1 MSVVDPTARCLPSKE
16 NIRVRLLGRA
26 LNSRSPR
33 WRGTRGFGPRDRR
46 FDSGREDLTSV
57 RMLSPVE
64 PHSDKV
70 DAAGSNPVGRMV
82 RSSAGR
88 TPRSHRGSR
97 GFKSSR
103 TNMGSWGSSPILLA
117 SRASDGSS
125 NLSDPTMPAWP
136 NWIRLLV
143 SNQPITGSNPVAGV
157 RRSARVVT
165 ARTADPMN
173 GGSNPSFGLRGG
185 SLSLGKHPTED
196 RAMSVRIRP
205 SLTQRLQLPRGRE
218 RDCRSR
224 RSGFE
229 AQGADS
235 ASVSLLVERT
245 NILPCGGRDLGSNPR
260 RGPCGLVAQFGR
272 ASSLREDGRRF
283 KSGRVHRAP
292 IV

>member
-26 LNSRSPR
+26 LMNSRSPR
-33 WRGTRGFGPRDRR
+33 WRRTLDFGSRDRR

-57 RMLSPVE
+57 RMLSLVE
-64 PHSDKV
+64 RRSDKAE
-70 DAAGSNPVGRMV
+70 AAGSNPVGRMV

-117 SRASDGSS
+117 SRARDGSS

-136 NWIRLLV
+136 NWIRLLA
-143 SNQPITGSNPVAGV
+143 SNQPTTGSSPVAGV
-157 RRSARVVT
+157 RRRSREVT
-165 ARTADPMN
+165 RRTADPE
-173 GGSNPSFGLRGG
+173 GAGSIPAAVLTRGG
-185 SLSLGKHPTED
+185 SQVWEGTPLKTGRPP
-196 RAMSVRIRP
+196 VQIRP
-205 SLTQRLQLPRGRE
+205 SLTPRLQLPRGRE

-229 AQGADS
+229 AQGADCRDG
-235 ASVSLLVERT
+235 LTQIRLVACDATDAGAKSRSR
-245 NILPCGGRDLGSNPR
+245 PCGP
-260 RGPCGLVAQFGR
+260 VAQSGR

-283 KSGRVHRAP
+283 KSGRVHCAP